1 VSAPLEDVSSVPFN
15 ITEPSL
21 RVTAPSASTTWTAG
35 TQAKVNWKSNLGEY
49 DRLNVR
55 LSTDGGVSFPFLL
68 AASVPGTGRVVTVTV
83 PPVATATARIGIESL
98 DHAEWRVVSQTFTI
112 SP

>member
-1 VSAPLEDVSSVPFN
+1 
-15 ITEPSL
+15 
-21 RVTAPSASTTWTAG
+21 
-35 TQAKVNWKSNLGEY
+35 
-49 DRLNVR
+49 
-55 LSTDGGVSFPFLL
+55 
-68 AASVPGTGRVVTVTV
+68 VVTVTV